1 MTSTDFPT
9 PRTDAKVQEFE
20 NYVATFEDFI
30 AHARQLEREL
40 DGVTKKLSVA
50 QEWSDSKSEIIE
62 SLRFDLSEANLRL
75 TIANDDAAGWE
86 MLFDKA
92 HAQKKGWQEVAE
104 ELKKYAS
111 YTSFDN
117 MAQYT
122 ATMEKFRKLKEASK

>member
-1 MTSTDFPT
+1 MNDTNNTPTPT
-9 PRTDAKVQEFE
+9 PRTDAKVQDFE

-40 DGVTKKLSVA
+40 RICK
-50 QEWSDSKSEIIE
+50 EWSDSKSEIIE

-75 TIANDDAAGWE
+75 TIANDDAVGWE

-122 ATMEKFRKLKEASK
+122 ATLEKFRKLKEASK